1 MVAADALAKK
11 HKDVDPFLIK
21 KWKKVFT
28 MFFDRNG
35 SGEVDA
41 GDFYLVVRKVRDVYG
56 AESVQM
62 SYARKSLNALFEG
75 LCKLADNDG
84 DQQISVEEWVNLLK
98 RIYKK
103 QNDKGD
109 DPKWF
114 NDYRSFLFKLFDVSG
129 DGVLDVSEYADGMS
143 LYGKKFE
150 SCREAFS
157 SFAVDD
163 KGNPQKTVTPEQ
175 WNKRF
180 QELFF
185 SKDKNARGNNLFG
198 KLEN

>member
-1 MVAADALAKK
+1 M
-11 HKDVDPFLIK
+11 
-21 KWKKVFT
+21 
-28 MFFDRNG
+28 
-35 SGEVDA
+35 
-41 GDFYLVVRKVRDVYG
+41 
-56 AESVQM
+56 
-62 SYARKSLNALFEG
+62 
-75 LCKLADNDG
+75 
-84 DQQISVEEWVNLLK
+84 NLLK

-114 NDYRSFLFKLFDVSG
+114 NDYRSFLFKLFDVSGVSGIHDLFVSLRLLCICCKRHSLFIG

-163 KGNPQKTVTPEQ
+163 KGNAQKTVTPEQ

-198 KLEN
+198 KLDH